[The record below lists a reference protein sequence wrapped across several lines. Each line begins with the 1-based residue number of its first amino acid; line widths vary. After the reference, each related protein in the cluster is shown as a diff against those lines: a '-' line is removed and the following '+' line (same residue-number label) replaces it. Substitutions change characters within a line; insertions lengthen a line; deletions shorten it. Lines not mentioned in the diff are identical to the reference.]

1 MKLEIRKIGNST
13 GLILPRDAL
22 AQLGL
27 KLGDVVFAVADG
39 DGGLRLTPL
48 RSGVRGEHAARRR
61 NHRQY
66 KDTLKELAK

>member
-39 DGGLRLTPL
+39 DGGLRLTPYDPEFEASMRL
-48 RSGVRGEHAARRR
+48 VDEIMDE
-61 NHRQY
+61 Y